1 MRKVLLNL
9 LIMATVL
16 LAACSQATP
25 AAPPAASNPTAPS
38 SPATAA
44 NPTATVA
51 QAVNTPTTS
60 TATQSAAQSATQ
72 PASAAQPGA
81 TGEANAAKMN
91 CQVVSTSP
99 TQGPTEISMFPPA
112 GKDDWVLGKNANA
125 ALTIIEYS
133 DFQ

>member
-25 AAPPAASNPTAPS
+25 AAPPAAANPTAPS

-72 PASAAQPGA
+72 PPAA

>member
-1 MRKVLLNL
+1 MRKILFNI
-9 LIMATVL
+9 LIIGAVL

-25 AAPPAASNPTAPS
+25 AAPPAANPTAPS

-51 QAVNTPTTS
+51 QAADTPTTPAA
-60 TATQSAAQSATQ
+60 ATQPAEQSATQ
-72 PASAAQPGA
+72 PPTATGKASAA
-81 TGEANAAKMN
+81 KMD
-91 CQVVSTSP
+91 CQVVSASP

-112 GKDDWVLGKNANA
+112 GKDDWVLGKNASA
-125 ALTIIEYS
+125 ALSIIEYS